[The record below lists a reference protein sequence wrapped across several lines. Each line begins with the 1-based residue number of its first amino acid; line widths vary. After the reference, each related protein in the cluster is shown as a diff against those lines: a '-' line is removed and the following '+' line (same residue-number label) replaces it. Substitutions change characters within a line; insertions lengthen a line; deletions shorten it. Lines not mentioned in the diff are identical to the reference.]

1 MRKSDC
7 KWTGI
12 KITTSNSSIEMRDG
26 NTWRGSGTGKF
37 RKGAGSGMV
46 DVGTEINDGNG
57 REIAVGNET
66 SHDFPSRSRP
76 DHIFTAGLL
85 PWFPACY
92 RPRFADGSQ
101 IHTKLSGKKNGSS
114 GLAPAAIYKLPYICR
129 KLHLFTYMH
138 TREYFSR

>member
-66 SHDFPSRSRP
+66 SHIVSRSRP
-76 DHIFTAGLL
+76 DLYLRRLL
-85 PWFPACY
+85 
-92 RPRFADGSQ
+92 DEESQ
-101 IHTKLSGKKNGSS
+101 NQHGRLV
-114 GLAPAAIYKLPYICR
+114 Y
-129 KLHLFTYMH
+129 
-138 TREYFSR
+138 